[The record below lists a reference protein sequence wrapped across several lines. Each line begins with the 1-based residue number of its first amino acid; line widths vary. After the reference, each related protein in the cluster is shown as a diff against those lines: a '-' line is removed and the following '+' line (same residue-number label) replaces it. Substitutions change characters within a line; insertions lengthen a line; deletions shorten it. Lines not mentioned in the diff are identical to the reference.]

1 MTMTLGQSLSICF
14 AKYAKFDGRAP
25 RSEYWWFMLFIVVVS
40 CAAASINDTVY
51 GVVAFG
57 LLLPHL
63 AVASRRLHDLDKSAW
78 WLLLGLVPIANL
90 VVLVWFCM
98 KGSQG
103 PNRFGELSS

>member
-1 MTMTLGQSLSICF
+1 MTLGQSISICF

-25 RSEYWWFMLFIVVVS
+25 RSEYWWFMLFIFLVS

-90 VVLVWFCM
+90 VLIVWFCM
-98 KGSQG
+98 KGTEVS
-103 PNRFGELSS
+103 NRFGESSS